1 VALTVEP
8 AAAATSVT
16 GNRKA
21 LTGALTNLL
30 ENALQAVDA
39 GGEVKLAARQEGEQL
54 VLAVSDNG
62 RGIPADT
69 LARMFEPFFTT
80 RADGTGL
87 GLAIARGVARAHGGG
102 IDVRSEL
109 GVGTEFILTLPL
121 APEH

>member
-1 VALTVEP
+1 
-8 AAAATSVT
+8 
-16 GNRKA
+16 
-21 LTGALTNLL
+21 
-30 ENALQAVDA
+30 
-39 GGEVKLAARQEGEQL
+39 
-54 VLAVSDNG
+54 
-62 RGIPADT
+62 
-69 LARMFEPFFTT
+69 MFEPFFTT